1 MYFKSPLKRI
11 SHNSKIYTIKKYA
24 VGCLQKTHYSRINSY
39 FWISVN
45 GERFCN
51 M

>member
-24 VGCLQKTHYSRINSY
+24 VGCLQKNTLLKDKQLLLDICQWRKIL
-39 FWISVN
+39 
-45 GERFCN
+45 
-51 M
+51 